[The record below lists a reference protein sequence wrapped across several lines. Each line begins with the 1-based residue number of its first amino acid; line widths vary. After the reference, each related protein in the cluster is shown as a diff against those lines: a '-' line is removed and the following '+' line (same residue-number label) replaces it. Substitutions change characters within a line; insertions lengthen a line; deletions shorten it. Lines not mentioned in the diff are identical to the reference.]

1 MPGSPPSATTSSGR
15 PSSRVERSKCRTGHA
30 RHDRDPATLSVDH
43 RTLYGADA
51 ARFLADVEA
60 LLESPV
66 KLVL

>member
-1 MPGSPPSATTSSGR
+1 
-15 PSSRVERSKCRTGHA
+15 VERSKCRTGHA